1 MSTVLVVTPIL
12 IASWPAVSAAVT
24 AAVATMGFT
33 IAHDAVSGSSSTHSQ
48 SAREEIDVEDSEILQ
63 DAVGTDAEIVV
74 ERDGI
79 RATFSRDARG
89 GLRLCMEGKGM
100 SKSQLR
106 ELGEELLGR
115 VTQQYAYHRIV
126 TELKERNM
134 TIVDEQMTEEQSV
147 KIRVR
152 NW

>member
-12 IASWPAVSAAVT
+12 IASWPAITAAVS

-33 IAHDAVSGSSSTHSQ
+33 VAQDAVAQANQGSGMS
-48 SAREEIDVEDSEILQ
+48 REEIEIEDSEILEG
-63 DAVGTDAEIVV
+63 AVGTDQKILV

-89 GLRLCMEGKGM
+89 GLRLCMEGHGM

-106 ELGEELLGR
+106 ELGDELLGR
-115 VTQQYAYHRIV
+115 VTQQYAYHKIV
-126 TELKERNM
+126 TELKNRNM
-134 TIVDEQMTEEQSV
+134 TVVDEEVTDEKSV

>member
-1 MSTVLVVTPIL
+1 MSTVLVITPIL
-12 IASWPAVSAAVT
+12 ITSWPAITAAVG

-33 IAHDAVSGSSSTHSQ
+33 VAQDAVAQTNEGSGVS
-48 SAREEIDVEDSEILQ
+48 REEIEIEDSEILEGT
-63 DAVGTDAEIVV
+63 VGTDQKIIV

-89 GLRLCMEGKGM
+89 GLRLCMEGHGM
-100 SKSQLR
+100 SKNQLR
-106 ELGEELLGR
+106 ELGDELLGR
-115 VTQQYAYHRIV
+115 VTQQYAYHKIV
-126 TELKERNM
+126 SELKNRNM
-134 TIVDEQMTEEQSV
+134 TIVDEQVTDEKSV

>member
-12 IASWPAVSAAVT
+12 IASWPAITAAVS

-33 IAHDAVSGSSSTHSQ
+33 VAQDAVAQANQGSGMS
-48 SAREEIDVEDSEILQ
+48 REEIEIEDSEILEG
-63 DAVGTDAEIVV
+63 AVGTDQKILV

-89 GLRLCMEGKGM
+89 GLRLCMEGHGM

-106 ELGEELLGR
+106 ELGDELLGR
-115 VTQQYAYHRIV
+115 VTQQYAYHKIV
-126 TELKERNM
+126 TELKNRNM
-134 TIVDEQMTEEQSV
+134 TVVDEEVTVEKSV

>member
-12 IASWPAVSAAVT
+12 ITSWPAITAAVS

-33 IAHDAVSGSSSTHSQ
+33 VAQDAVAQANEGSGVS
-48 SAREEIDVEDSEILQ
+48 REEIEIEDSEILEGT
-63 DAVGTDAEIVV
+63 VGTDQKILV

-89 GLRLCMEGKGM
+89 GLRLCMEGHGM

-106 ELGEELLGR
+106 ELGDELLGR
-115 VTQQYAYHRIV
+115 VTQQYAYHKIV
-126 TELKERNM
+126 TELKNRNM
-134 TIVDEQMTEEQSV
+134 TIVDEQVTDEKSV

>member
-12 IASWPAVSAAVT
+12 IASWPAITAAVS

-33 IAHDAVSGSSSTHSQ
+33 VAQDAVAQANQGSGMS
-48 SAREEIDVEDSEILQ
+48 REEIEIEDSEILEGT
-63 DAVGTDAEIVV
+63 VGTDQKILV

-89 GLRLCMEGKGM
+89 GLRLCMEGHGM

-106 ELGEELLGR
+106 ELGDELLGR
-115 VTQQYAYHRIV
+115 VTQQYAYHKIV
-126 TELKERNM
+126 TELKNRNM
-134 TIVDEQMTEEQSV
+134 TVVDEEVTVEKSV